1 MTTRKISI
9 ARLSLTGGLSLLIVF
24 VACWIGAVAF
34 TLPVTH
40 MFISLFTSD
49 PIASITALCI
59 GAFWAFIWG
68 AFVGA
73 VTAIVFNLLGFAD
86 RSATRPA
93 GAE

>member
-1 MTTRKISI
+1 MTTRISI

-24 VACWIGAVAF
+24 VACWISAVAF

>member
-1 MTTRKISI
+1 MTVRKISI

-24 VACWIGAVAF
+24 VACWIGAAAF
-34 TLPVTH
+34 SLPVTH
-40 MFISLFTSD
+40 RFITLFTSD

-73 VTAIVFNLLGFAD
+73 VTALVFNLVGFVD
-86 RSATRPA
+86 RAAIRPA